1 MTVLELERMARRGA
15 EDGYDDEWHQTFT
28 ASARALASMKTA
40 ADAARLAMTTE
51 QLLTAIHHELCA
63 IRNALEKAPAPAA
76 APVARPM
83 ATSSDEVPQPSA
95 VIPDAGSITV
105 HFGKN
110 TGIPLSSLSDKSVA
124 WYAQEQEPKLDRNG
138 KPFPPR
144 DADVRLRNAART
156 YLHQKRG
163 TLTTAAPQGRVD
175 ASSSIDD
182 TEVNF

>member
-1 MTVLELERMARRGA
+1 MTVLDLERLARRGA
-15 EDGYDDEWHQTFT
+15 EDGHDDDWHSTFT

-51 QLLTAIHHELCA
+51 QLLTAIHAELVA
-63 IRNALEKAPAPAA
+63 IRQALEIKPAAAA

-83 ATSSDEVPQPSA
+83 ATSSDEVPQPTA
-95 VIPDAGSITV
+95 VIADAGSVTV

-124 WYAQEQEPKLDRNG
+124 WYAQEPEPKLDRNG

-144 DADVRLRNAART
+144 DSDVRLRNAART

-163 TLTTAAPQGRVD
+163 TLTAAAPQARVD
-175 ASSSIDD
+175 ASTSLDD

>member
-1 MTVLELERMARRGA
+1 
-15 EDGYDDEWHQTFT
+15 
-28 ASARALASMKTA
+28 
-40 ADAARLAMTTE
+40 
-51 QLLTAIHHELCA
+51 
-63 IRNALEKAPAPAA
+63 
-76 APVARPM
+76 M
-83 ATSSDEVPQPSA
+83 ATSSDEVPQPTA
-95 VIPDAGSITV
+95 VIADAGSVTV

-124 WYAQEQEPKLDRNG
+124 WYAKESEPKLDRNG

-163 TLTTAAPQGRVD
+163 TLTAAAPQSRVD

-182 TEVNF
+182 TDVNF

>member
-1 MTVLELERMARRGA
+1 VTILDLERLARRGA
-15 EDGYDDEWHQTFT
+15 EDGYDDEWHSTFT

-40 ADAARLAMTTE
+40 ADAARTAMTTE

-63 IRNALEKAPAPAA
+63 IRNALEKAPATVA

-83 ATSSDEVPQPSA
+83 MTSSDEVPQPST
-95 VIPDAGSITV
+95 VIADAGSVTV

-156 YLHQKRG
+156 YLHMKRG
-163 TLTTAAPQGRVD
+163 TLTAAAPQARVD

-182 TEVNF
+182 TDVNF

>member
-1 MTVLELERMARRGA
+1 
-15 EDGYDDEWHQTFT
+15 
-28 ASARALASMKTA
+28 MKTA

-51 QLLTAIHHELCA
+51 QLLTAIHSELVA
-63 IRNALEKAPAPAA
+63 IRQALETKPAPAS

-83 ATSSDEVPQPSA
+83 ATSSDEVPQPTS
-95 VIPDAGSITV
+95 VIADAGSVTV

-124 WYAQEQEPKLDRNG
+124 WYAQEQEPKLDQNG

-156 YLHQKRG
+156 YLHEKRG
-163 TLTTAAPQGRVD
+163 TLKTTGATRTNPAPV
-175 ASSSIDD
+175 SLED

>member
-1 MTVLELERMARRGA
+1 MAA
-15 EDGYDDEWHQTFT
+15 ATTT
-28 ASARALASMKTA
+28 ARSEMKS
-40 ADAARLAMTTE
+40 E
-51 QLLTAIHHELCA
+51 ELLTAIHAELVA
-63 IRNALEKAPAPAA
+63 IRQALETKPATAA

-95 VIPDAGSITV
+95 VIADAGSVTV

-163 TLTTAAPQGRVD
+163 TLSASIPQDRVD
-175 ASSSIDD
+175 AAPAELDD
-182 TEVNF
+182 ADVNF

>member
-1 MTVLELERMARRGA
+1 MARRGA
-15 EDGYDDEWHQTFT
+15 EDGHDDGWHSTLT
-28 ASARALASMKTA
+28 ASARVLAAMQQQA
-40 ADAARLAMTTE
+40 NDARTTMTTE

-76 APVARPM
+76 TPVAKPM
-83 ATSSDEVPQPSA
+83 PTSSDEVPQPSSF
-95 VIPDAGSITV
+95 VENAGSVTV

-156 YLHQKRG
+156 YLHMKRG
-163 TLTTAAPQGRVD
+163 TLAGSVPQARVD
-175 ASSSIDD
+175 AAPAGLDD
-182 TEVNF
+182 TDVNL